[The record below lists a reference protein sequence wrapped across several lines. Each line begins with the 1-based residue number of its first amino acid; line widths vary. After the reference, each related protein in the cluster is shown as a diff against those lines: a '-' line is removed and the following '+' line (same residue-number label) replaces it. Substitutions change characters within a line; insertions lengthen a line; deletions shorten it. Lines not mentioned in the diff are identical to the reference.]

1 MLVLTD
7 DDAKT
12 VQNVVHSLQVLE
24 TISPVITNNDIKE
37 KVCIIAIYLNISP
50 SFSPPLLL
58 IVVFIVAC
66 SPFLYDVFF
75 YCCKTHGIKMCRF
88 SS

>member
-37 KVCIIAIYLNISP
+37 KVCIIAIYLNIS
-50 SFSPPLLL
+50 FSPPPLNSCFRCCL
-58 IVVFIVAC
+58 F
-66 SPFLYDVFF
+66 SFLV
-75 YCCKTHGIKMCRF
+75 
-88 SS
+88 

>member
-24 TISPVITNNDIKE
+24 TISPVITNNDITTFK
-37 KVCIIAIYLNISP
+37 NGQISI
-50 SFSPPLLL
+50 S
-58 IVVFIVAC
+58 
-66 SPFLYDVFF
+66 
-75 YCCKTHGIKMCRF
+75 THGQYVHGHQKI
-88 SS
+88 

>member
-50 SFSPPLLL
+50 SFSPLPLNSCFHCCL
-58 IVVFIVAC
+58 F
-66 SPFLYDVFF
+66 SFLV
-75 YCCKTHGIKMCRF
+75 
-88 SS
+88 